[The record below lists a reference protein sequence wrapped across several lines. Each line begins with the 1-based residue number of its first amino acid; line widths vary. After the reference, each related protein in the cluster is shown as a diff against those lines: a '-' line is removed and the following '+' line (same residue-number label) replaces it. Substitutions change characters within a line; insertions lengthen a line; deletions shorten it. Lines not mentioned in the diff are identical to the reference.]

1 MELIHRSLQHPALEN
16 LQHHLQSL
24 LQNGGFEF
32 ALFQVADVSLQTWF
46 AARTRQ
52 DEQYLVLDFLTNPTV
67 IAACPA
73 LKIQSPLPI
82 QPEIEPGSALTLD
95 GELAQALMRG
105 GAYAQFSGTGAEA
118 KAMGQQFCELLFD
131 DRYTDI
137 QIYKTR
143 TAWSEWFSDV
153 AWDCTWIGLDLQENH
168 IWMLCITDTD

>member
-1 MELIHRSLQHPALEN
+1 LELIHHPLQHPALEN
-16 LQHHLQSL
+16 LQHHLRSL

-32 ALFQVADVSLQTWF
+32 ARFQVADFSLQTWF
-46 AARTRQ
+46 ATRTRQ
-52 DEQYLVLDFLTNPTV
+52 AEQHLVHDFLTNPTV

-95 GELAQALMRG
+95 GELAQTLIRG
-105 GAYAQFSGTGAEA
+105 GAYAQFPGTGAEA
-118 KAMGQQFCELLFD
+118 KAMGQQFCEMLFGN
-131 DRYTDI
+131 RYTDI
-137 QIYKTR
+137 QLYKTH

-153 AWDCTWIGLDLQENH
+153 AWDCTWIGLDLQDNC